1 MILFFGYFPDF
12 MIIGEVWDADKVG
25 KAQLSLHHDSW
36 VHLHSCSSL
45 MNKKNLKVLALL
57 PAVSHGMLQ
66 IMLRRTQQNHRDPF
80 LSQSGRTPQ
89 PDYRLIIVHENQE
102 QDWTKGPTMVH

>member
-66 IMLRRTQQNHRDPF
+66 VTLR
-80 LSQSGRTPQ
+80 
-89 PDYRLIIVHENQE
+89 
-102 QDWTKGPTMVH
+102 